1 MFFWFTIDFSWKE
14 VKMSLHLFPK
24 VVFLV
29 VLMTY
34 LKATEEFK
42 ATHHP
47 VAKSEEASP
56 DGYIQ
61 RMKESKIFLLL
72 LSYFKS

>member
-1 MFFWFTIDFSWKE
+1 ME
-14 VKMSLHLFPK
+14 ANMSLHLFPK

-42 ATHHP
+42 ATHHS
-47 VAKSEEASP
+47 VTKSDEASH
-56 DGYIQ
+56 DGYIS
-61 RMKESKIFLLL
+61 RMKERFRRNSQVC
-72 LSYFKS
+72 